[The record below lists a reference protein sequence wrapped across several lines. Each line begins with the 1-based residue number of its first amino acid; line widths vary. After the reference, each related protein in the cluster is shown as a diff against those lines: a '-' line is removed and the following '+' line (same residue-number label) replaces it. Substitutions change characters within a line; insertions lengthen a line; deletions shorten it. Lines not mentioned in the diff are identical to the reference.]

1 MKTKKLIS
9 IVMVVLLMGA
19 VLSGCFNSEPAS
31 TNTEPKVLKIL
42 GYEWSVNELS
52 QLYEV
57 SRDNVTVELID
68 IEKLRQE
75 KEKELLESSE
85 DGQIDYSQI
94 DMFEIVKEAM
104 TGPNTPDVV
113 YLDQQ
118 TLPKL
123 SEEGLLLPLETY
135 ITKEKFDLT
144 KIAPAVSEGIK
155 DLGGGTLYAL
165 APTYSSS
172 ALFYNKDFFDAQGIA
187 YPTDNMN
194 WDQVFNLARDLS
206 FEEGG
211 QKKYGFSFGWG
222 DISNQIQTYAAS
234 LGINRYNED
243 FTTFTIDTP
252 EWEEIWTT
260 IFDLNDEGVIAPQ
273 YNWEDRQNDGKYRPY
288 DEDDFISGRAAMK
301 IGHYNE
307 LRNLSDIFAGASYWG
322 PEAIMPE
329 AFDWDVVTVPV
340 HDETPGV
347 GGNAYINNMMG
358 INASAENAD
367 LAWEYIS
374 FINGERVAKVLAKKN
389 WELPSRTDF
398 AQAPAGLNINLDA
411 FTSVKPVPYNTDND
425 FYLHFKNTGDWEF
438 YQIGYTLVE
447 EVKKGEKSV
456 ADALAEYQV
465 KGQEILDR
473 LNQQLKDGTLGEGDF
488 GIMPIERGINI
499 EAPVEIIEEEPTEEV
514 PAEQEPADDSSDEGN
529 EG

>member
-1 MKTKKLIS
+1 MGYTMKAKKLIS

-19 VLSGCFNSEPAS
+19 VLTGCFNAEPTA

-42 GYEWSVNELS
+42 GYEWNVNELS

-68 IEKLRQE
+68 LDKLRQE
-75 KEKELLESSE
+75 KQKELLENSE
-85 DGQIDYSQI
+85 DGSINYNDI
-94 DMFEIVKEAM
+94 DMFEILKEAM
-104 TGPNTPDVV
+104 TGPNAPDVV
-113 YLDQQ
+113 FLDQQ

-172 ALFYNKDFFDAQGIA
+172 ALFYNKDFFDARGIA
-187 YPTDNMN
+187 YPTDGMT

-206 FEEGG
+206 YEENGK
-211 QKKYGFSFGWG
+211 KKYGFSFGWG

-234 LGINRYNED
+234 LGINRFNED

-260 IFDLNDEGVIAPQ
+260 IIELNEDEVIAPQ
-273 YNWEDRQNDGKYRPY
+273 YNWEENYVDGRYKPY

-301 IGHYNE
+301 IGSFSE
-307 LRNLSDIFAGASYWG
+307 LRNLSDIFTGASYWG
-322 PEAIMPE
+322 PDAIMPE
-329 AFDWDVVTVPV
+329 PFEWDVVTVPV
-340 HDETPGV
+340 HEEMPGV
-347 GGNAYINNMMG
+347 GGNAYINNMIG
-358 INASAENAD
+358 INANAENPD
-367 LAWEYIS
+367 LAWEFVS

-398 AQAPAGLNINLDA
+398 AQAPNGLNINIEA
-411 FTSVKPVPYNTDND
+411 FTSIKPIPYNTDND
-425 FYLHFKNTGDWEF
+425 FYLHFNYTGDWEF
-438 YQIGYTLVE
+438 YQLGYEMLE
-447 EVKKGEKSV
+447 AVKKGEKSIP
-456 ADALAEYQV
+456 DALAEYQL

-473 LNQQLKDGTLGEGDF
+473 LNQQLKDGTLGEGGF
-488 GIMPIERGINI
+488 GTMPIERGII
-499 EAPVEIIEEEPTEEV
+499 EAPVEVIEDLPVDEPSDDATDEDTEG
-514 PAEQEPADDSSDEGN
+514 DEG
-529 EG
+529 